1 MLAPCKVLEEGSV
14 IGERA
19 MVEQWHKRLATV
31 RAVTFCEVFR
41 IKRVDF
47 MHMLEDFPDVS

>member
-1 MLAPCKVLEEGSV
+1 MLEEGSV